1 MCGICGIAAADPRR
15 PIDAETVRAM
25 TDTLWHRGPDG
36 EGYHVTDG
44 VGLGMRRLSIV
55 DLATGDQPIASEDG
69 SVVLVCNG
77 EIYNHVELRRE
88 LERAGHRFN
97 TRSDVEV
104 IVHLYE
110 DRGLAC
116 VEALRGMFAF
126 ALWDDAKRR
135 LLLARDR
142 MGIKPLHYAVT
153 HDGLYFGSEAKAI
166 LASGSVVP
174 TLDAAAMHE
183 LFTFGFPLAPRT
195 MIEAVRRLPP
205 AHVLTYRAGAM
216 TMSRYWHPGPP
227 ADDAAPTR
235 SADEWAEA
243 LFACLDESVRLH
255 MRSDV
260 PVGAWLSPGLD
271 SSGIVALMCRHVTT
285 KIRTFS
291 LGFDDPDADEL
302 RANRT
307 LDQFDGFPL
316 VAERG
321 QSSNDDFA
329 RLPEALWH
337 NEDPSTTGLEVPR
350 LVLSELAGARVK
362 VVLTGEGADEL
373 FGGYFWYALDR
384 TLAPLGLLPQR
395 VRSLAVGPRMR
406 ARWPWASR
414 VLVAPRALGGP
425 RWAAMIGPPE
435 GGLAL
440 LRPELR
446 AAAARAA
453 SAAMT
458 DDSGDA
464 VPHHRTNA
472 LRRLDLA
479 TRLPDLVVH
488 NLDRQSMAASLEARV
503 PFLDHHVVELAMRIP
518 PSVLLRRREPK
529 HLLRRALSR
538 VLPPE
543 LVRRRKRGMTAPRH
557 GWLRG
562 PLPEFAAD
570 ALSPERVRATGYFD
584 ASAVSAL
591 LAEHR
596 AARVNAGDLLLGVI
610 GVQLWDAMFMHGA
623 LRPPASAAG
632 ERHAAR
638 AATAGGR
645 A

>member
-1 MCGICGIAAADPRR
+1 MCGICGVAAADPRR
-15 PIDAETVRAM
+15 PIDVEIVRAM

-36 EGYHVTDG
+36 EGYHVADG

-55 DLATGDQPIASEDG
+55 DLATGDQPITNEDG
-69 SVVLVCNG
+69 SIVLVCNG

-88 LERAGHRFN
+88 LERAGHRFS

-104 IVHLYE
+104 IAHLYE
-110 DRGLAC
+110 DRGPAC
-116 VEALRGMFAF
+116 VDALRGMFAF
-126 ALWDDAKRR
+126 ALWDDSKRR

-142 MGIKPLHYAVT
+142 LGIKPLHYAVT
-153 HDGLYFGSEAKAI
+153 AGGLYFGSEAKSI
-166 LASGSVVP
+166 LASGAVDP
-174 TLDAAAMHE
+174 TLDAAALHE
-183 LFTFGFPLAPRT
+183 LFTFGFPIAPRT

-205 AHVLTYRAGAM
+205 GHVMTYQAGAM
-216 TMSRYWHPGPP
+216 TTSRYWDPGPP
-227 ADDAAPTR
+227 RDTEPAR

-285 KIRTFS
+285 RIRTFS

-302 RANRT
+302 RAGRT
-307 LDQFDGFPL
+307 LDQFGGYPL
-316 VAERG
+316 DSERA
-321 QSSNDDFA
+321 QSSDDDFA

-350 LVLSELAGARVK
+350 LVLSELAGKRVK

-384 TLAPLGLLPQR
+384 TLAPLGRLPQR
-395 VRSLAVGPRMR
+395 VRSLAVGARMR
-406 ARWPWASR
+406 DRWPWASR

-440 LRPELR
+440 LDPELR
-446 AAAARAA
+446 AAGA
-453 SAAMT
+453 SASTMIT
-458 DDSGDA
+458 DDSDD
-464 VPHHRTNA
+464 VPQGHRTNT

-479 TRLPDLVVH
+479 TRLPDLVVQ

-529 HLLRRALSR
+529 HVLRRALAR
-538 VLPPE
+538 VLPAE
-543 LVRRRKRGMTAPRH
+543 LARRRKRGMTAPRQR
-557 GWLRG
+557 WLRG
-562 PLPEFAAD
+562 PLPEFAVE
-570 ALSPERVRATGYFD
+570 ALSPERIRATGYFE
-584 ASAVSAL
+584 AVAVSSL

-596 AARVNAGDLLLGVI
+596 AARVNAGDVLLGVL
-610 GVQLWDAMFMHGA
+610 GVQLWDSMFMHDV
-623 LRPPASAAG
+623 LRPPPSAAG
-632 ERHAAR
+632 ERRVAR
-638 AATAGGR
+638 AEAVGGR

>member
-1 MCGICGIAAADPRR
+1 MCGICGVAAADPRR

-36 EGYHVTDG
+36 EGYHVADG

-55 DLATGDQPIASEDG
+55 DLATGNQPITSEDG

-77 EIYNHVELRRE
+77 EIYNHVELRRD
-88 LERAGHRFN
+88 LERAGPRFN

-104 IVHLYE
+104 SVHLYE
-110 DRGLAC
+110 DRGPAC
-116 VEALRGMFAF
+116 VDALRGMFAF
-126 ALWDDAKRR
+126 ALWDDSRRR

-142 MGIKPLHYAVT
+142 LGIKPLHYALT
-153 HDGLYFGSEAKAI
+153 GEGLYFGSEAKAI
-166 LASGSVVP
+166 LASGAVVP
-174 TLDAAAMHE
+174 TLDAAALHE

-205 AHVLTYRAGAM
+205 AHVLTYQAGAM
-216 TMSRYWHPGPP
+216 TTSRYWDPGPP
-227 ADDAAPTR
+227 AQDTTPMR
-235 SADEWAEA
+235 SHDEWAEA

-285 KIRTFS
+285 QIRTFS

-316 VAERG
+316 VADRG

-350 LVLSELAGARVK
+350 LVLSELAGERVK

-395 VRSLAVGPRMR
+395 VRSVAVGPRIR

-425 RWAAMIGPPE
+425 RWAAMIGPPD

-440 LRPELR
+440 LQPELR
-446 AAAARAA
+446 AAGA
-453 SAAMT
+453 SARTMIVDGS
-458 DDSGDA
+458 DD
-464 VPHHRTNA
+464 VQRHRTNA

-518 PSVLLRRREPK
+518 PSVLLRRGEPK

-538 VLPPE
+538 VLPAE
-543 LVRRRKRGMTAPRH
+543 LVRRRKRGMTAPRQR
-557 GWLRG
+557 WLRG

-570 ALSPERVRATGYFD
+570 ALSPERLRATGYFD

-596 AARVNAGDLLLGVI
+596 ATRVNAGDLLLGVI

-623 LRPPASAAG
+623 LRPPASTAG
-632 ERHAAR
+632 ERHAVR
-638 AATAGGR
+638 AATVGGR

>member
-1 MCGICGIAAADPRR
+1 MCGICGVAAADPRR

-36 EGYHVTDG
+36 EGYHVADG

-69 SVVLVCNG
+69 SIVVVCNG
-77 EIYNHVELRRE
+77 EIYNHVELRRD

-110 DRGLAC
+110 DRGPAC

-126 ALWDDAKRR
+126 ALWDDSQRR

-142 MGIKPLHYAVT
+142 LGIKPLHYAMAA
-153 HDGLYFGSEAKAI
+153 DGLYFGSEAKAI
-166 LASGSVVP
+166 LASGAVVP
-174 TLDAAAMHE
+174 TIDAAALDE

-195 MIEAVRRLPP
+195 MIEMVRRLPP
-205 AHVLTYRAGAM
+205 AHVLTYQAGAI
-216 TMSRYWHPGPP
+216 TKSRYWDPGPP
-227 ADDAAPTR
+227 AQDATPMR
-235 SADEWAEA
+235 SGEEWAEA

-260 PVGAWLSPGLD
+260 SVGAWLSPGLD

-285 KIRTFS
+285 QIRTFS
-291 LGFDDPDADEL
+291 LGFEDPDADEL

-321 QSSNDDFA
+321 HSSNDDFS

-384 TLAPLGLLPQR
+384 TLAPLGVLPQR

-406 ARWPWASR
+406 AQWPWASR
-414 VLVAPRALGGP
+414 VLLAPHALGAP
-425 RWAAMIGPPE
+425 RWAAMIGPPD

-440 LRPELR
+440 LHPDLR
-446 AAAARAA
+446 AAAA
-453 SAAMT
+453 SAMNM
-458 DDSGDA
+458 DGGSG
-464 VPHHRTNA
+464 VPNQHRTNA

-503 PFLDHHVVELAMRIP
+503 PFLDHHVVELAMRVP
-518 PSVLLRRREPK
+518 PSVLLGRREPK
-529 HLLRRALSR
+529 HLLRRALAS
-538 VLPPE
+538 VLPAE
-543 LVRRRKRGMTAPRH
+543 LVRRRKRGMTAPRQR
-557 GWLRG
+557 WLRG

-570 ALSPERVRATGYFD
+570 ALSPEGLRATGYFD
-584 ASAVSAL
+584 AAAVSAL

-596 AARVNAGDLLLGVI
+596 AARVNAGDLLLGVL
-610 GVQLWDAMFMHGA
+610 GVQLWDSMFMHGA
-623 LRPPASAAG
+623 LRPPATAAN
-632 ERHAAR
+632 ERRVVR
-638 AATAGGR
+638 AATVGGR

>member
-1 MCGICGIAAADPRR
+1 MCGICGVAAADARR
-15 PIDAETVRAM
+15 PIDGEIVRAM

-36 EGYHVTDG
+36 EGYHVADG

-88 LERAGHRFN
+88 LERAGHRFA

-110 DRGLAC
+110 DRGPAC

-126 ALWDDAKRR
+126 ALWDVSKRR

-142 MGIKPLHYAVT
+142 LGIKPLHYAVAA
-153 HDGLYFGSEAKAI
+153 DGLYFGSEAKAI
-166 LASGSVVP
+166 LASDAVVP
-174 TLDAAAMHE
+174 TLDTAALHE

-205 AHVLTYRAGAM
+205 AHVLTYQAGAM
-216 TMSRYWHPGPP
+216 TMSRYWDSRPP
-227 ADDAAPTR
+227 RDVEPAR

-271 SSGIVALMCRHVTT
+271 SSGVVALMCRHAATQ
-285 KIRTFS
+285 IRTFS

-307 LDQFDGFPL
+307 LDQFEGFPL

-384 TLAPLGLLPQR
+384 TLAPLGLLPHR
-395 VRSLAVGPRMR
+395 VRSLAVGPRIR

-414 VLVAPRALGGP
+414 VLVAPRALGGA

-435 GGLAL
+435 GGLL
-440 LRPELR
+440 LLHPELR
-446 AAAARAA
+446 ARRDAARAA
-453 SAAMT
+453 MI
-458 DDSGDA
+458 DDGSDD
-464 VPHHRTNA
+464 VPRQHRTNA

-488 NLDRQSMAASLEARV
+488 NLDRLSMAASLEARV

-538 VLPPE
+538 VLPEE
-543 LVRRRKRGMTAPRH
+543 LVRRRKRGMTAPRQR
-557 GWLRG
+557 WLRG

-570 ALSPERVRATGYFD
+570 ALSPERLRATGYFD

-596 AARVNAGDLLLGVI
+596 AARVNAGDLLLGVL

-623 LRPPASAAG
+623 LRPPASAAV
-632 ERHAAR
+632 ERRLAR
-638 AATAGGR
+638 AAMVGGR